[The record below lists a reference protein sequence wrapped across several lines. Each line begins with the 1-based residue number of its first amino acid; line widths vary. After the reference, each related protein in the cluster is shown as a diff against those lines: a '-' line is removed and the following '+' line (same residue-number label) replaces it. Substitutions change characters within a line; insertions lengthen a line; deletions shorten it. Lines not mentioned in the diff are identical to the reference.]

1 MTTMPMNNKQLMTQ
15 STQTHN
21 ASHRMC
27 ETCVPTQKHEHRH
40 GRTTSMQLTHATA
53 SPIRDLAS
61 LSIATHNTQD
71 NTAKPHHKKTNDFTN
86 KRSPKTTLCN
96 VLVGP
101 GIPNG
106 HHAFT
111 HRCSTRARRP
121 VTNAA
126 DVTDVS
132 VSLPSIDNHEASH

>member
-1 MTTMPMNNKQLMTQ
+1 MFPNRVCLFNMSP
-15 STQTHN
+15 N
-21 ASHRMC
+21 ASVSKSASESSRPPAA
-27 ETCVPTQKHEHRH
+27 PTSESSYQVQSRVSNAM
-40 GRTTSMQLTHATA
+40 RHATA

-61 LSIATHNTQD
+61 LSMATHNTQD
-71 NTAKPHHKKTNDFTN
+71 NTAKLHHQKTNDFTN
-86 KRSPKTTLCN
+86 TRSPKTTLCN

-132 VSLPSIDNHEASH
+132 VSLPSIANHEASH